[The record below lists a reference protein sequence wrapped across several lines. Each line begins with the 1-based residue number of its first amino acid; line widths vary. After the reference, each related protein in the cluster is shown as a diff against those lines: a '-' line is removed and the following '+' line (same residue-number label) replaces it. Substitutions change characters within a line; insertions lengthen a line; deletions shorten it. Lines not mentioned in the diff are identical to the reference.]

1 MIPEQLRLKNFL
13 SYREATLDFRGLQT
27 ACICGP
33 NGAGKSSLLEAIS
46 WALWGQSR
54 AASEDD
60 AIHAGEREAQV
71 DFIFRLGG
79 EVYRVVRTR
88 RLRQSAT
95 LEFQVAAG
103 GDDVAVR
110 QFRSLTEKGV
120 RATQQ
125 AINRR
130 LRLDYDTFANSAYL
144 RQGRAD
150 EFMLK
155 RPAER
160 KQILADLLKLSQYDE
175 LADRARDRAKQLKGE
190 MAQLEGS
197 LETLAVQLANRD
209 ALADEEATLQTQI
222 VAQRDRQAQL
232 SAELQRLQGIQ
243 MQRQTWLQE
252 QTWQQQQLAGLDRE
266 IAQADADLLDVAR
279 QEQQIA
285 AVLAQADEIETQLQR
300 LQAMQ
305 QEDDRLAA
313 QAVEHARLRDLRQ
326 TLQRQLDQEWAQL
339 RSDRQ
344 QVATQIEAIAQQIQE
359 QEGILAKAAEVA
371 TALAQFHQAQAHWE
385 QLERQQAQVAPLWQ
399 QQQGLLRERVE
410 VVTRLQARREERV
423 AKYEQLQAEVAQL
436 PTWETELQALGARI
450 AALQLL
456 QVQQEQVTEQ
466 GQAQANTIERLRAL
480 QADVTEQL
488 SDAVDKA
495 QLLQVRSP
503 FSASLPPSDAAD
515 DRDYGDCPLC
525 DRPLNAE
532 HWQTVLAKNAQQ
544 QQALRDRLQT
554 LQDQC
559 RAAEQERKSLREEFV
574 RLKREL
580 ALLPDLEQQRAQL
593 MRQCQEVQARSGE
606 LAPWAAELATLAA
619 AIAYL
624 QAPPDQ
630 RPTPPDP
637 MPAIAQPWLAQ
648 CQTLD
653 RLTAQI
659 AELAADEG
667 DRAQARREV
676 ERWRWA
682 EIRHNELQ
690 QAQQRREQL
699 EQQQPALAQRQTE
712 LDRAIA
718 ALTDPHTATALP
730 AQIADLDRQIADLNY
745 SLDRHNTLRADLRE
759 QQIWLTRGEALRQ
772 SQAQLPQLAE
782 RQRERQATRDRLQGD
797 RQARQTQL
805 ADLAAQLA
813 ATPDPRATLQDVAAQ
828 LAGDRLTLETNLA
841 QLGRLQQQRQHL
853 AELAVQAQ
861 RDGDRLTVVQRDL
874 RIHQELAQAFGKNGI
889 QALAI
894 ETLLPQLE
902 AEANRILARLSA
914 NQLHVQFVTQRAK
927 KSQPRRRKS
936 QGKTHDDEGVA
947 TIETLDIK
955 IGNAQGTRPYET
967 YSGGEAFRINFA
979 IRLALARLL
988 AQRSGTA
995 LQLLI
1000 VDEGFGTQD
1009 AAGCDRLIAAI
1020 NAISG
1025 DFACILAV
1033 THIPHLKEAF
1043 HAHIEVS
1050 KTQDGS
1056 QLLIAS

>member
-13 SYREATLDFRGLQT
+13 SYREAILDFRGLQT

-33 NGAGKSSLLEAIS
+33 NGAGKSSLLEAIA

-103 GDDVAVR
+103 DSDPAVR

-120 RATQQ
+120 RATQK

-130 LRLDYDTFANSAYL
+130 LRLDYDTFTNSAYL

-150 EFMLK
+150 EFMLR

-175 LADRARDRAKQLKGE
+175 LADRARDRTKQLKGE
-190 MAQLEGS
+190 MAQLERS
-197 LETLAVQLANRD
+197 LETMATELANRG
-209 ALADEEATLQTQI
+209 ALAREESTLQAQI
-222 VAQRDRQAQL
+222 AAQRDRQAHL
-232 SAELQRLQGIQ
+232 SAELERHQGIQ
-243 MQRQTWLQE
+243 IQRQTWQQE
-252 QTWQQQQLAGLDRE
+252 QAWQQQQLVSLDRE
-266 IAQADADLLDVAR
+266 IAQADADLLDLAR
-279 QEQQIA
+279 QTQQITA
-285 AVLAQADEIETQLQR
+285 ILEQADEIETQLQR

-313 QAVEHARLRDLRQ
+313 QAVEHARLRDRRQ
-326 TLQRQLDQEWAQL
+326 TLQRQLDQQLAQL

-344 QVATQIEAIAQQIQE
+344 QVVTQQDNLRHQLQDQDA
-359 QEGILAKAAEVA
+359 ILAQTAEVE
-371 TALAQFHQAQAHWE
+371 TALAQLQQAQANLE
-385 QLERQQAQVAPLWQ
+385 QIEQQQAQVAPLRQ
-399 QQQGLLRERVE
+399 QQQDLLRQRVE
-410 VVTRLQARREERV
+410 VVTRLQARREELTANQQRLRQ
-423 AKYEQLQAEVAQL
+423 ELAQL
-436 PTWETELQALGARI
+436 PTWEAQLQTLSAQI
-450 AALQLL
+450 AALKHL
-456 QVQQEQVTEQ
+456 QVQQEEVKEA
-466 GQAQANTIERLRAL
+466 GLERKSAIARLEAL
-480 QADVTEQL
+480 QADAEAQL
-488 SDAVDKA
+488 GEVQEKA
-495 QLLQVRSP
+495 QLLQSRSP
-503 FSASLPPSDAAD
+503 RTVKPPSSETGHDSG
-515 DRDYGDCPLC
+515 YGDCPLC

-532 HWQTVLAKNAQQ
+532 HWQTVWAKNTQQ
-544 QQALRDRLQT
+544 QQEIRDRLRA
-554 LQDQC
+554 LADQQGI
-559 RAAEQERKSLREEFV
+559 AEQERARLRAQFAQ
-574 RLKREL
+574 LKREL
-580 ALLPDLEQQRAQL
+580 APLAELEQQHL
-593 MRQCQEVQARSGE
+593 HLTLQCQELQGRSGE
-606 LAPWAAELATLAA
+606 LAPGERELATLAA
-619 AIAYL
+619 TIAYL
-624 QAPPDQ
+624 QAPPNQ
-630 RPTPPDP
+630 RPAPPEP
-637 MPAIAQPWLAQ
+637 LPAIAQPWIAKG
-648 CQTLD
+648 QTLD
-653 RLTAQI
+653 HLTAQI
-659 AELAADEG
+659 AELADDEG
-667 DRAQARREV
+667 DRTQARREV

-682 EIRHNELQ
+682 EIRHNEIQ
-690 QAQQRREQL
+690 QAQRRREQL
-699 EQQQPALAQRQTE
+699 IQQQPELAQRQTD
-712 LDRAIA
+712 LDQAIA
-718 ALTDPHTATALP
+718 TLTDAHNATALP
-730 AQIADLDRQIADLNY
+730 AQIADLDRQIADLDY
-745 SLDRHNTLRADLRE
+745 SLDRHNTLRADLRD
-759 QQIWLTRGEALRQ
+759 QQRWLTRGEALRH
-772 SQAQLPQLAE
+772 SQAQLPQLTD
-782 RQRERQATRDRLQGD
+782 RQQERQATRDRLQGD
-797 RQARQTQL
+797 RQACQAQL
-805 ADLAAQLA
+805 TDLAGHLA
-813 ATPDPRATLQDVAAQ
+813 ATPDPNATIRDLEAQ
-828 LAGDRLTLETNLA
+828 LARDRQDLETHLA
-841 QLGRLQQQRQHL
+841 QLGRIQQQRQHL
-853 AELAVQAQ
+853 DELAAQ
-861 RDGDRLTVVQRDL
+861 SQREGDRLTVVQRDL

-927 KSQPRRRKS
+927 KSQPRRRK
-936 QGKTHDDEGVA
+936 GKANTSDDDGVA

-1020 NAISG
+1020 NAIAD

-1056 QLLIAS
+1056 QLLIAG